1 MLQRVDAV
9 SHTELW
15 CIAVLGGWT
24 TSRRELLAGAAGG
37 VAARALLPASA
48 GAAAIPTDRRP
59 DVIHRGR
66 AVALAGGGAQ
76 LVVAHHER
84 RTLTVTERRSGRAKT
99 LTLSG
104 QPLEL
109 AVSPHSVLVAV
120 TTAFWDNPG
129 LELLHVRGATHRA
142 RLHAGDAP
150 FAPAF
155 TRDRRQLLV
164 TGGEQQ
170 GALRILAA
178 PDFARVRV
186 VELGRVPRGLAI
198 TRDDAAAWV
207 ALHAEDAV
215 VRVALA
221 SGRVTRR
228 IATPPLPD
236 RLALSPDGRR
246 LLVSHAGRT
255 AGTLTEIDTHT
266 GRVRALPAG
275 DHVSAVAWGARGQR
289 LAALGK
295 QGAILAIDARGRRRR
310 LTTVT
315 APRGLA
321 VAGRHAF
328 TVSAITGQV
337 GRVRT

>member
-1 MLQRVDAV
+1 MVPPV
-9 SHTELW
+9 
-15 CIAVLGGWT
+15 T

-37 VAARALLPASA
+37 VAARALLPARA
-48 GAAAIPTDRRP
+48 AAAAIPTDERP

-66 AVALAGGGAQ
+66 TLALAGDGAH

-84 RTLTVTERRSGRAKT
+84 RTLTVTERRTGRAKT
-99 LTLSG
+99 LALSG

-109 AVSPHSVLVAV
+109 AVSPHSILVAI
-120 TTAFWDNPG
+120 TTAFWDGPG

-142 RLHAGDAP
+142 RLKAGDAP

-155 TRDRRQLLV
+155 TRDRRLLLV
-164 TGGEQQ
+164 TGGEQD
-170 GALRILAA
+170 GTLRILEG
-178 PDFARVRV
+178 PDFARTRV
-186 VELGRVPRGLAI
+186 IALGRVPRGLAI
-198 TRDDAAAWV
+198 ARDDRAAWV

-221 SGRVTRR
+221 SGKVTRR

-246 LLVSHAGRT
+246 LLVSHGGRT
-255 AGTLTEIDTHT
+255 ASTLTEIDTHT
-266 GRVRALPAG
+266 GHARTLAAG
-275 DHVSAVAWGARGQR
+275 DHVSAVAWGARGLR

-295 QGAILAIDARGRRRR
+295 RGAILAVDARGRRRT
-310 LTTVT
+310 LSTVT

-321 VAGRHAF
+321 VAGHHAF
-328 TVSAITGQV
+328 TVSAITGHV